1 MSESYV
7 ITRSWKPLD
16 GTAVNYEKT
25 VTSDTSTD
33 HSKAYADGTTDTLI
47 NITID
52 FSQVKALFI
61 GSDQDVTLETN
72 NPGGSSGAADQT
84 FSLKAN
90 CPIEWTEDD
99 VETNPITVD
108 VTAMYITNAS
118 GETANLEIHALYDAT
133 P

>member
-1 MSESYV
+1 MSVSHV
-7 ITRSWKPLD
+7 FSRSWKRSD
-16 GTAVNYEKT
+16 GSAVNYEKT

-33 HSKAYADGTTDTLI
+33 HSKAYADGTVDQLI
-47 NITID
+47 NIAID
-52 FSQVKALFI
+52 FSETKGLMI

-72 NPGGSSGAADQT
+72 HPGGGSGAADQT
-84 FSLKAN
+84 FNLKAN

-108 VTAMYITNAS
+108 VTAIYITNNS
-118 GETANLEIHALYDAT
+118 GETANLEIHDLHDAT